1 MRGEIP
7 LREERPGLRETR
19 HDGELDQNVERD
31 GYIVELLFSPVNYL
45 FAIYCDTCL
54 FIVS

>member
-19 HDGELDQNVERD
+19 RDGELDQNVERD
-31 GYIVELLFSPVNYL
+31 GYVVELLFSPVKYL
-45 FAIYCDTCL
+45 LAISCDAYL